1 VRAIGIPK
9 KWQREE
15 LTQMLNWWVRPAAIG
30 IDMTAEMIERTRL
43 DFVPAEWTGLKEVEV
58 PLNRGVISPRQPHAL
73 NAQ

>member
-1 VRAIGIPK
+1 
-9 KWQREE
+9 
-15 LTQMLNWWVRPAAIG
+15 MLNWWVRPAAIG